1 MKNKYLYL
9 FWLIALLPMMIMRD
23 FTPDNELRY
32 LSIVDEALRNGT
44 LFAFTNQGEIYA
56 DKPPLY
62 FWLMMIGKLILGGHY
77 MWFYSLLSFVPALI
91 TIIVMDLWIRK
102 ESRDNS
108 QQSVLMLMTC
118 GLFAGLSFFIR
129 MDMLMVMFITL
140 SLHTFYKI
148 YKGQNSKIDTFLF
161 PLYVFLALFSKG
173 PVGLLVPL
181 VSTTLFLLYKKK
193 INTFWQ
199 YWGWKSLIIL
209 LVCCGIWFT
218 GVFLEGGSAYLNNL
232 LFHQTVGR
240 GVNSFHH
247 NEPFYYYFF
256 TIWYAIAPWS
266 FLSIGLFAVASIRK
280 KIETEL
286 EQFFSIIILSTFLM
300 LSFISSKL
308 DVYLLPLMPF
318 TIFLSMLLIKK
329 FDLRNK
335 WIRFAIALP
344 ALIFVV
350 ALPAIIYI
358 SRIEKT
364 AFLGTPFVIAAG
376 VILTL
381 TGLILLYILY
391 RKKDTY
397 SAITTMS
404 VGILLTIFVAGFSMP
419 QLNPYLGWRDLCE
432 KAETLALENNI
443 SDYWVYG
450 MRRAEN
456 MDVYLGTDV
465 KIIQKE
471 DLTQNTVDDKIVLL
485 PEKKWRK
492 DADLRQVVE
501 SNAHYKVGDYTIVV
515 F

>member
-1 MKNKYLYL
+1 MKHKYFYL
-9 FWLIALLPMMIMRD
+9 FWLVALLPMMIMRD

-62 FWLMMIGKLILGGHY
+62 FWLMMIGKSILGGHY

-91 TIIVMDLWIRK
+91 TIIVMDRWIGN
-102 ESRDNS
+102 ESSDNS
-108 QQSVLMLMTC
+108 QQPVLMLMTC

-140 SLHTFYKI
+140 SLYTFYKI

-173 PVGLLVPL
+173 PLGLLVPL

-193 INTFWQ
+193 INTFWK

-209 LVCCGIWFT
+209 LVCCGIWFA

-232 LFHQTVGR
+232 LFHQTVDR

-247 NEPFYYYFF
+247 KEPFYYYFF

-266 FLSIGLFAVASIRK
+266 FLSIGLFVVALIKK

-308 DVYLLPLMPF
+308 DVYLLPLIPF
-318 TIFLSMLLIKK
+318 TVFLSMLLIKK

-335 WIRFAIALP
+335 WIRFALALP
-344 ALIFVV
+344 AAIFVV

-358 SRIEKT
+358 SRLEET
-364 AFLGTPFVIAAG
+364 AFLGTIFVFAAG
-376 VILTL
+376 GILTL
-381 TGLILLYILY
+381 TGLILLYLLY

-397 SAITTMS
+397 RAITTMS

-419 QLNPYLGWRDLCE
+419 ELNPYLGWRDLCV
-432 KAETLALENNI
+432 KAKTLARENRI
-443 SDYWVYG
+443 SDYRVYG
-450 MRRAEN
+450 IRRAEN
-456 MDVYLGTDV
+456 MDVYLGTDI
-465 KIIQKE
+465 KIIEK
-471 DLTQNTVDDKIVLL
+471 DVLTKNTLDDQIVLL
-485 PEKKWRK
+485 PERKWKK
-492 DADLRQVVE
+492 DSDLRRVVD
-501 SNAHYKVGDYTIVV
+501 SHVHYKVGDYTIVV